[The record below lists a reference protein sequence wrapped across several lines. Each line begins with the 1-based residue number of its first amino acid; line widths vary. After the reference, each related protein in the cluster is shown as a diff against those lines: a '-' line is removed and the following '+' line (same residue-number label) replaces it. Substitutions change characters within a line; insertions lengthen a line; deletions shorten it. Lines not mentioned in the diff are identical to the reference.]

1 MAGRVAA
8 VRARR
13 AAAWLALP
21 LAACALAC
29 EESAP
34 PAPPALEVVVAKV
47 LQKDVP
53 IYGEWVGTTEG
64 FINAQIRPQVEGY
77 LLEKSYAEGSVVQK
91 GDLLFQIDPREFQA
105 ILTQTRGALG
115 EARAA
120 LGKARLDVERY
131 TPLVAEGAV
140 SQQELDDATQ
150 AKLRAE
156 ASVLK
161 ARGEVE
167 QARLNLE
174 WTKITSPITG
184 VADVAA
190 GQVGDLVAP
199 ETVLTTVSQLDPI
212 KVEFPISEQEYL
224 YFRRRAN
231 NAPPEAART
240 GALELILADGST
252 YEHLGTIKVLGRA
265 VDDQTGTI
273 MMEGYFANPGNLL
286 RPGQFAKIRAVV
298 REEKGALLVPQRAVT
313 DTQGSYQ
320 VAVVQPDDS
329 VAIRAVEVGERS
341 GNLWLIHKGVKAGEQ
356 VIAEG
361 VQKVRPGMKVRPVTA
376 AEKKARKAKAEKAK
390 AGAAPEEKPKAAAP
404 SGGS

>member
-1 MAGRVAA
+1 MLFRSE
-8 VRARR
+8 
-13 AAAWLALP
+13 ALG
-21 LAACALAC
+21 CAH
-29 EESAP
+29 P
-34 PAPPALEVVVAKV
+34 F
-47 LQKDVP
+47 P
-53 IYGEWVGTTEG
+53 IHGEWVGTTQG
-64 FINAQIRPQVEGY
+64 FINAQIRPQVKGY

-105 ILTQTRGALG
+105 IFTQTRGALG

-174 WTKITSPITG
+174 WSKITSPITG

-212 KVEFPISEQEYL
+212 KVFFPISEQEYL
-224 YFRRRAN
+224 YFRRRAGD
-231 NAPPEAART
+231 APPEAART
-240 GALELILADGST
+240 QALELILADGST
-252 YEHLGTIKVLGRA
+252 YEHPGTLKVLGRA

-273 MMEGYFANPGNLL
+273 QMEGYFENPGNVL

-298 REEKGALLVPQRAVT
+298 REEKSALLVPQRAVS
-313 DTQGSYQ
+313 DTQGTYQ
-320 VAVVQPDDS
+320 VSVVQPDDT
-329 VAIRAVEVGERS
+329 VAIRAVEVGDRS
-341 GNLWLIHKGVKAGEQ
+341 GKLWVIEKGVKAGER
-356 VIAEG
+356 VIVEG
-361 VQKVRPGMKVRPVTA
+361 IQKVRGGMKVRPVTA
-376 AEKKARKAKAEKAK
+376 AAAKKEQEAKPE
-390 AGAAPEEKPKAAAP
+390 AAPASQPEASPSKPEAAPP
-404 SGGS
+404 SGGP